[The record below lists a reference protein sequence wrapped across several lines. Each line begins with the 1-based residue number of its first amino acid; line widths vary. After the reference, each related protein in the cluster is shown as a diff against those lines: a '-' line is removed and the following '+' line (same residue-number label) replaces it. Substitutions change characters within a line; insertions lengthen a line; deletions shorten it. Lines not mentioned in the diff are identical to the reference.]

1 MSKSK
6 SKIEML
12 AHTLEKVAT
21 IEYGSF
27 SHLFKTAY
35 PFTNVIYPPIPSYM
49 HKYVSHLRFAINVH
63 KHRYMYNAKKI
74 SKENV

>member
-35 PFTNVIYPPIPSYM
+35 PFTNVIYPPILSYM

-63 KHRYMYNAKKI
+63 KHRY
-74 SKENV
+74 V